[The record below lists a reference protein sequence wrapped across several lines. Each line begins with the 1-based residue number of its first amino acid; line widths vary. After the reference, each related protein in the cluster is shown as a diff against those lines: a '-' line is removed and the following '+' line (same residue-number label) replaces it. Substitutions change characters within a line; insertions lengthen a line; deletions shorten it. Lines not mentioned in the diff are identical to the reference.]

1 MQRLGRIMV
10 AVSALATL
18 GIIATGLLG
27 YQGADTDQG
36 ARVHILVGL
45 GSILVFLLAHFW
57 MLFYLLGSV
66 RVLRQE
72 AQGMGTPLERLDQ
85 ELARFRT
92 RTLPPLVIAIVLAV
106 GCFVLGAGVYS
117 TGASVLVHAVAFY
130 LVLPAEAWA
139 AWREWRTF
147 GAAERTVRELQAA

>member
-1 MQRLGRIMV
+1 MV
-10 AVSALATL
+10 TVSALATL

-27 YQGADTDQG
+27 YRGADTDQG
-36 ARVHILVGL
+36 VRVHILVGL
-45 GSILVFLLAHFW
+45 GSILVFLLAHLW

-85 ELARFRT
+85 DLVRFRT

-117 TGASVLVHAVAFY
+117 TSASVLVHAVAFY
-130 LVLPAEAWA
+130 LFLPAEAWA